1 MRVSVKDEREAE
13 SQPLGSQ
20 GDTAAAAAVAAAV
33 QEEAGGEFLMRRASA
48 AITRK
53 RM

>member
-20 GDTAAAAAVAAAV
+20 GDTAAAAAVAAV

>member
-20 GDTAAAAAVAAAV
+20 GDTAAAAAAV